1 MPGLQP
7 QIQYI
12 TPIIGCV
19 TSLQII
25 RKRNICYARVTVFL
39 FPICRI
45 NTASMGSR
53 VIAQGTPTVAHP
65 ERETQWGRPKNM
77 STNRPNLRDHTSPVW
92 AGA

>member
-39 FPICRI
+39 FPICRT

-53 VIAQGTPTVAHP
+53 VFVQGTPTVAHP
-65 ERETQWGRPKNM
+65 ERGDTM
-77 STNRPNLRDHTSPVW
+77 
-92 AGA
+92 GAPEDY